1 MIWTELRSLTFFFV
15 LSTQKNVII
24 ALRRQMHLEQ
34 MSSYTLMDDQ
44 LQITFWSGV
53 KIKLMLD
60 KSDSEKEHVL

>member
-1 MIWTELRSLTFFFV
+1 MRSLTFFFV
-15 LSTQKNVII
+15 LSTQKKNVII
-24 ALRRQMHLEQ
+24 ALRRQMHLEE